1 MPHATGLRLGPATD
15 PDAGGILQGPRVVVF
30 DFAQAAQVDTSA
42 AYAID
47 ELITDA
53 QAAGVSC
60 YVAAELLELSH
71 ARRALGP
78 VLVFHRGAE

>member
-1 MPHATGLRLGPATD
+1 M
-15 PDAGGILQGPRVVVF
+15 VF

-60 YVAAELLELSH
+60 YVSGLSGPAERTLSGLGILAKLAVGKVCPDRMTALERALAEL
-71 ARRALGP
+71 P
-78 VLVFHRGAE
+78 GATAA